1 MTITREALTQA
12 AATGQALSHLT
23 AGQVWAAH
31 KLCVPPE
38 RLQKPLA
45 SHIAA
50 LLDNV
55 ERKARREFFGGM
67 TPNDTDEMISRA
79 YDQTHPPFL
88 RQPILEALREG
99 MDTFF
104 PGLKPAGYDD
114 SGEAVYALADI
125 AHALEVSEAELLQ
138 HAEQR
143 GITDRI
149 QRTPAPHRI
158 H

>member
-12 AATGQALSHLT
+12 AAIGQALSHLN

-55 ERKARREFFGGM
+55 ERKARREFFGGV
-67 TPNDTDEMISRA
+67 TPNDTDEILSRT
-79 YDQTHPPFL
+79 YGQ
-88 RQPILEALREG
+88 QP
-99 MDTFF
+99 TFF
-104 PGLKPAGYDD
+104 ASANLG
-114 SGEAVYALADI
+114 S
-125 AHALEVSEAELLQ
+125 LEGRSEHVLS
-138 HAEQR
+138 
-143 GITDRI
+143 
-149 QRTPAPHRI
+149 
-158 H
+158 

>member
-1 MTITREALTQA
+1 MTITREALNQA
-12 AATGQALSHLT
+12 AVTGQPLSHLT
-23 AGQVWAAH
+23 AGQAWAAH

-55 ERKARREFFGGM
+55 ERKASREFFGGV
-67 TPNDTDEMISRA
+67 TPNDADEMISRA
-79 YDQTHPPFL
+79 HDEQHPPFL
-88 RQPILEALREG
+88 RLPILETLKEG

-114 SGEAVYALADI
+114 SGEAVYALADL

-143 GITDRI
+143 GLTDRI
-149 QRTPAPHRI
+149 QRQSVHRI

>member
-1 MTITREALTQA
+1 MIITREALTQA

-50 LLDNV
+50 LLENV
-55 ERKARREFFGGM
+55 ERKARREFFGGVEH
-67 TPNDTDEMISRA
+67 NETDAMISRA
-79 YDQTHPPFL
+79 YDQQHPPFL
-88 RQPILEALREG
+88 RLPILETLKEG

-114 SGEAVYALADI
+114 SGEAVYALADL
-125 AHALEVSEAELLQ
+125 AHALKVSEAELLE
-138 HAEQR
+138 HADHR
-143 GITDRI
+143 GLTDRI
-149 QRTPAPHRI
+149 QREPIHRI

>member
-12 AATGQALSHLT
+12 ATHGQPLDHLT

-55 ERKARREFFGGM
+55 ERKARREFFGGV
-67 TPNDTDEMISRA
+67 TPNDTDAMISRT
-79 YDQTHPPFL
+79 YDKQHPPFL
-88 RQPILEALREG
+88 RQPILETLREG

-125 AHALEVSEAELLQ
+125 AHALEVSDAELLQ

-143 GITDRI
+143 GLADRI
-149 QRTPAPHRI
+149 QGTPVHRI